1 MLEEGLPIQLMA
13 DLEGR
18 KIEVISFIKIKYL
31 TTNHLIL
38 QSNPRAMIQS
48 LLAANRSATEPDV

>member
-1 MLEEGLPIQLMA
+1 MSFRYLLLMLEEGLPIQLMA

-31 TTNHLIL
+31 TTTI
-38 QSNPRAMIQS
+38 
-48 LLAANRSATEPDV
+48 